1 MLYVF
6 IKLHPICY
14 DFLSRFLSFSHFIL
28 HTHNDTE
35 IQLLPSWSTD
45 TFTRMFR
52 LHLWKCW
59 RKKNLSYGTLRQKSK
74 FLHIFC
80 LCILWQYAVSHEE
93 REWEREMEGIGVGEW
108 TWCQRQINAQ
118 RINID
123 LSFWWKTNLK
133 LLLLT
138 YRWEKFKKNVW
149 KTWKLRLI
157 NPFINLRISVGVI
170 LFSVNLLFDFIS
182 FFLFLNLSLIS
193 IIINRIGEW
202 KEKKMKWKNTRTESN
217 YNFEYST
224 YLISLDYLFASV
236 FLENWIYTEQE
247 EWSIDEFW
255 YTVEIRLHA
264 HLNEEYIDFVIINV

>member
-1 MLYVF
+1 MLRFSISLSLILTLY
-6 IKLHPICY
+6 ITHAQRYWNPIVTLMKHRHIHSNVSSSSLKMLKKKKSQLRHFAAEEQISTY
-14 DFLSRFLSFSHFIL
+14 ILSMYIVTICSEPR
-28 HTHNDTE
+28 
-35 IQLLPSWSTD
+35 
-45 TFTRMFR
+45 R
-52 LHLWKCW
+52 
-59 RKKNLSYGTLRQKSK
+59 
-74 FLHIFC
+74 
-80 LCILWQYAVSHEE
+80 E

-157 NPFINLRISVGVI
+157 NPFINLRIWVGVI

-264 HLNEEYIDFVIINV
+264 HLNEEYIDFVVINM